1 MSLEDKIDKLT
12 AAVTKNNALL
22 EASMKSGAPTTSGK
36 ATTGKA
42 EKPETAAAKK
52 KRLAAEKAAEKAAK
66 EAAEGPADL
75 ATFKKTLL
83 AKVKGR
89 PDAAPFTKE
98 FLSEQGFAAA
108 AEVPEEEWQSTLE
121 AYDVYIAE
129 KGEGTEEI

>member
-22 EASMKSGAPTTSGK
+22 EASMKGGATTTSGK

-52 KRLAAEKAAEKAAK
+52 KRLAAEKAAK

>member
-22 EASMKSGAPTTSGK
+22 EASMKGGTTTSGK
-36 ATTGKA
+36 AATGKA

-52 KRLAAEKAAEKAAK
+52 KRLAAEKAAK
-66 EAAEGPADL
+66 EAAEGPEDL
-75 ATFKKTLL
+75 AAFKKALL

-89 PDAAPFTKE
+89 PDAGPFAKE

-108 AEVPEEEWQSTLE
+108 AEVPEEEWQATLE
-121 AYDVYIAE
+121 SFDKYIAE
-129 KGEGTEEI
+129 KAESTDEI